1 MKLGE
6 ALELLEGHPVSADFD
21 PDIEIQ
27 AAGAADLM
35 SDVLAF
41 AQGVTV
47 LLTGLLTPLV
57 VRTAEVLGIR
67 VLIFVRGKV
76 PPPDIVSLAAEE
88 GVLLAATDLTLFEAC
103 GRLYSAGVQSS
114 GVRGEARRR
123 IDEKLAAFREKA
135 VHDASAV
142 EISPGE

>member
-6 ALELLEGHPVSADFD
+6 AIELLEGHPVSADFD
-21 PDIEIQ
+21 PDVEIK

-57 VRTAEVLGIR
+57 VRTAEVLGIKA
-67 VLIFVRGKV
+67 LIFVRGKV
-76 PPPDIVSLAAEE
+76 PPPEIVSLAAEM
-88 GVLLAATDLTLFEAC
+88 GIFLGATDLTLFEAC
-103 GRLYSAGVQSS
+103 GRLYCAGVES
-114 GVRGEARRR
+114 GNVQGEARKR
-123 IDEKLAAFREKA
+123 IDEKLAAFREKTA
-135 VHDASAV
+135 RAGAA
-142 EISPGE
+142 GEGQTKE